1 MAERF
6 VAFLRAIN
14 LAGKNAVAM
23 ADLRT
28 LIEAAGHRNAQT
40 LLNSGN
46 VVFECAG
53 RRECGAMERA
63 FETASQKAFG
73 FVPDFFVRTADELQA
88 VVAGNPFPQEA
99 KSDPGRLIVVFL
111 KDAPTAAQV
120 KTLQGKVP
128 GREVIRVKPAGSR
141 HLYIHYPDGQGRS
154 KLTMTLIEKH
164 LSSRGTAR
172 NWNTILK
179 LHSSRSDT

>member
-1 MAERF
+1 MAESF

-14 LAGKNAVAM
+14 LAGKNTVAM
-23 ADLRT
+23 ADLRKM
-28 LIEAAGHRNAQT
+28 IESAGHRNART

-53 RRECGAMERA
+53 KRECSAMERA

-73 FVPDFFVRTADELQA
+73 FVPDFFVRTADELKA
-88 VVAGNPFPQEA
+88 VVAGNPFPKEA

-111 KDAPTAAQV
+111 KDAPGAPRV
-120 KTLQGKVP
+120 KTLQDSIP
-128 GREVIRVKPAGSR
+128 GREVIRMKPAGSR
-141 HLYIHYPDGQGRS
+141 HLYIYYPDGQGRS
-154 KLTMTLIEKH
+154 KLTMTMIEKH
-164 LSSRGTAR
+164 LGSRGTAR

-179 LHSSRSDT
+179 LHSSRSGQ